1 MRQRNRAAMATRR
14 AFLQGA
20 LRLGAGLSALPFA
33 AACAQPSGAPSVP
46 PPGTTASQTA
56 SNTSPTAR
64 PLRTVVFATSA
75 GGSAMGLITQ
85 VIKRHQLDEKHGLNL
100 DLKPLDPSEAERAT
114 VMGIVEAG
122 FFVPVS
128 WAKANLEG
136 QNVSFLAP
144 LYTNHGAVLVRAD
157 SPYQSLSDLRGKR
170 IATLPSVS
178 GLYTSM
184 QVIVRKL
191 GMDWERDFDLVAG
204 QAPAVI
210 AALERGDADAAIPFE
225 PNVSKLLATGQYRE
239 VMNPNETWQ
248 QLTGSSLFM
257 VGLAALQS
265 WIDQNRDTARAIR
278 ACVLDATRYLRET
291 PSVWEEERELLGI
304 TNEQH
309 LALVKERMAKI
320 YMPEPNPEMVRSI
333 EEIID
338 ISAQLGIIPEKPR
351 KEIFASV

>member
-1 MRQRNRAAMATRR
+1 MRPTHRAATTTRR
-14 AFLQGA
+14 AFLRGA
-20 LRLGAGLSALPFA
+20 ARLGAGLGLLPLA
-33 AACAQPSGAPSVP
+33 AACMPTAAPAPVAPTVAPPRATANP
-46 PPGTTASQTA
+46 PPA
-56 SNTSPTAR
+56 AR
-64 PLRTVVFATSA
+64 ALRTVVFATSA

-85 VIKRHQLDEKHGLNL
+85 VVKRHQLDERYGLNL

-157 SPYQSLSDLRGKR
+157 SPYRSLGDLRGKR

-191 GMDWERDFDLVAG
+191 GMDWEHDFDLVAG

-225 PNVSKLLATGQYRE
+225 PNVSRLLATGQYRE
-239 VMNPNETWQ
+239 VLNPNETWQ
-248 QLTGSSLFM
+248 QLTGSPLFM

-265 WIDQNRDTARAIR
+265 WIDQHRDTARALR
-278 ACVLDATRYLRET
+278 ACILDATRYLREN
-291 PSVWEEERELLGI
+291 PNVWDEERELLGI
-304 TNEQH
+304 TNERH
-309 LALVKERMAKI
+309 LELVKERMAKI
-320 YMPEPNPEMVRSI
+320 YMAEPTPEMVRSI
-333 EEIID
+333 DEIID
-338 ISAQLGIIPEKPR
+338 ISVQVGVIPEKPR
-351 KEIFASV
+351 KEIFASL